1 MLSIVERNSRRFTC
15 FRGSG
20 NVQFL
25 GWLCGSSRSLLL
37 LFEESIDVQAVQLT
51 FVAIQQSFSIEEYFA
66 DSPRRGSLLRQYLQA
81 ADADLEENT

>member
-1 MLSIVERNSRRFTC
+1 LFPRLWQRPVP
-15 FRGSG
+15 
-20 NVQFL
+20 
-25 GWLCGSSRSLLL
+25 GWLCGSSGSLLP
-37 LFEESIDVQAVQLT
+37 LFEESINVPAVQLIG